1 MSVKAVI
8 RAARPN
14 SCNND
19 DKVVFT
25 IHASFLTA
33 GYVLTTTDCAV
44 GITEE
49 VLAFARN
56 IAMHLETWL
65 DFPLDEEEDLGD
77 FDMSDAQQEHATRK
91 DGCAGSD
98 DDGGGREPEES
109 RGEGPTLRRLHRRD
123 QEAFLHS
130 KSLHKQQQKKK
141 KNSRDTNK
149 GKKGKRVKSLEAF
162 SWGFQTLVSTKEQG
176 PSSSLSSSSLSFLT
190 ALRTQRSSSFF
201 SHSSSNYSKYLFSIN
216 FSRDILR

>member
-1 MSVKAVI
+1 MSVKAI
-8 RAARPN
+8 IKAARPN

-25 IHASFLTA
+25 VHPPFLTA

-44 GITEE
+44 EITEE

-91 DGCAGSD
+91 DGCAGGD
-98 DDGGGREPEES
+98 DDGGEREPEES
-109 RGEGPTLRRLHRRD
+109 KGEGPTLQRPHRRD
-123 QEAFLHS
+123 HS
-130 KSLHKQQQKKK
+130 ESAEVIKLLQSFIEQLFQFHRLLVVMRLLKHRYTVRTTMHDPTNQKK
-141 KNSRDTNK
+141 
-149 GKKGKRVKSLEAF
+149 GEAPA
-162 SWGFQTLVSTKEQG
+162 GLAEGEDAPNAVEG
-176 PSSSLSSSSLSFLT
+176 RLGG
-190 ALRTQRSSSFF
+190 
-201 SHSSSNYSKYLFSIN
+201 
-216 FSRDILR
+216 